1 MASSTVNEE
10 EGTRLSENILK
21 FSRDSV
27 QFGFLRLGK
36 YCNARDSYSFTNATC
51 NIRCIKDERDDVA
64 LVRNFDDVFIRGVE
78 VLKELKSGD
87 TTALKQHDKNAVKIL
102 NTFLKEKGT
111 CIVFLSNLKI

>member
-1 MASSTVNEE
+1 MASSSASEE

-36 YCNARDSYSFTNATC
+36 YCNASDSYLFTNATC
-51 NIRCIKDERDDVA
+51 NICCIKDERDDVA
-64 LVRNFDDVFIRGVE
+64 FVRSFDEVFRRGVQ
-78 VLKELKSGD
+78 VLNKLKSGD

-111 CIVFLSNLKI
+111 CVLSF

>member
-1 MASSTVNEE
+1 MASSSVNED

-36 YCNARDSYSFTNATC
+36 YCNASDSYSFTNATC
-51 NIRCIKDERDDVA
+51 NIRCIKDERDGVA
-64 LVRNFDDVFIRGVE
+64 LVRNFDDVFSRGVE
-78 VLKELKSGD
+78 VLSGD

-111 CIVFLSNLKI
+111 CVLCF

>member
-1 MASSTVNEE
+1 MASSSVNEE

-36 YCNARDSYSFTNATC
+36 YCNASDCYSFTNATC
-51 NIRCIKDERDDVA
+51 NVRCIKDEIDGVA
-64 LVRNFDDVFIRGVE
+64 LVRNFDDVFSRGVE
-78 VLKELKSGD
+78 VLKKLKSGD
-87 TTALKQHDKNAVKIL
+87 GTALKQHDKNAVKIL

-111 CIVFLSNLKI
+111 CVLCF